1 MADEKIIVPA
11 PASTPSTLLRTGSR
25 AAGIP
30 DDLLREAS
38 LRLGILSLLGAVL
51 WTVGT
56 LAGHL
61 ANAAAIRNGGNWA
74 TFESTDVIAVVM
86 VIFSLGLFAYSR
98 RSKREPAVILDI
110 GLGYLVIS
118 ALALGML

>member
-1 MADEKIIVPA
+1 MADEKLIGPA
-11 PASTPSTLLRTGSR
+11 PASTPSTLLRSGTR
-25 AAGIP
+25 TAGIP

-38 LRLGILSLLGAVL
+38 LRLGIMSLLGAIL

-61 ANAAAIRNGGNWA
+61 ANAATVRSGGQWA
-74 TFESTDVIAVVM
+74 TFDTTDVIAIVM
-86 VIFSLGLFAYSR
+86 VIVSLALFAYSR

-110 GLGYLVIS
+110 GL
-118 ALALGML
+118 ATW